1 MRISITINFHSVKIE
16 KVLETDNGE
25 ILHYEF
31 PSGDLRHET
40 WLNDLDDQVKE
51 QILEQIPASINLI
64 SIPQFIAA

>member
-1 MRISITINFHSVKIE
+1 MRISISINFHSVQIE

-51 QILEQIPASINLI
+51 QILEQIPASSNP
-64 SIPQFIAA
+64 SPIPQFIAA